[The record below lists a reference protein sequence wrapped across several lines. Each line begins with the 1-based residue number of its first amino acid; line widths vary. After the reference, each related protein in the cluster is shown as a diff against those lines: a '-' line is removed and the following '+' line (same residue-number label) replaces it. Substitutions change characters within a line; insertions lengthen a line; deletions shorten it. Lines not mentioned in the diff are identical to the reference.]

1 MLNKALWMG
10 VVVLLAACAQPQPY
24 VRPDLPV
31 PTQWPAALGQVP
43 VESEAA
49 GKVHWKTYFPDPR
62 LQALIAIALNNNR
75 DLRIAAARVQEARA
89 QVDLAA
95 AERLPSINL
104 QGGATFSGSPGEL
117 LRSGTPSVGRR
128 FDLSLNTV
136 AFEADFWGRLARLNG
151 AAKSTFLATQEAQR
165 SFELSLVAEVANT
178 YFTQLQLEEWSRLA
192 RDTLELREQSFMV
205 VSRGRDLGG
214 SYDFEV
220 AQTQAAMESAR
231 ASVDAIAHQWT
242 TTTNRLYFLLGE
254 VPQNLPA
261 GWDLQQQ
268 GVDSVL
274 VAGLPGDVLLLRPDV
289 MAAELRLQAAQA
301 NVEAARA
308 AFLPRVLLTSG
319 VGVASQGLSTLLQN
333 AAWNFVP
340 TLTLPLFDGGRQG
353 ANQDIAQARKVAAVA
368 DYEKTIQLAFREV
381 ADLLSARAALAKQ
394 MRSANISEQAQQRR
408 LEIAMARNR
417 IGLTGY
423 LDVLDGQRELLLAQ
437 LTSAQIRRAQ
447 METAA
452 QLYKALGGGA

>member
-1 MLNKALWMG
+1 
-10 VVVLLAACAQPQPY
+10 

-31 PTQWPAALGQVP
+31 PTQWPAALGQVQP
-43 VESEAA
+43 DGA

-62 LQALIAIALNNNR
+62 LQALIGIALNNNR

-104 QGGATFSGSPGEL
+104 QGGATLSGSPGAL
-117 LRSGTPSVGRR
+117 LSSGTPSINRR
-128 FDLSLNTV
+128 FDVSLNTV
-136 AFEADFWGRLARLNG
+136 AYEMDFWGRLASLND

-165 SFELSLVAEVANT
+165 AFELSLVAEVANT

-192 RDTLELREQSFMV
+192 RDTLELREQSFAV

-242 TTTNRLYFLLGE
+242 TTTNRLHYLLGE
-254 VPQNLPA
+254 VPKNLPA
-261 GWDLQQQ
+261 GWDLEQQ

-274 VAGLPGDVLLLRPDV
+274 VAGVPGEVLLLRPDV
-289 MAAELRLQAAQA
+289 MAAEQRLLAAQA
-301 NVEAARA
+301 NIEAARA

-319 VGVASQGLSTLLQN
+319 VGLDTQGLST
-333 AAWNFVP
+333 
-340 TLTLPLFDGGRQG
+340 
-353 ANQDIAQARKVAAVA
+353 
-368 DYEKTIQLAFREV
+368 
-381 ADLLSARAALAKQ
+381 
-394 MRSANISEQAQQRR
+394 
-408 LEIAMARNR
+408 
-417 IGLTGY
+417 
-423 LDVLDGQRELLLAQ
+423 
-437 LTSAQIRRAQ
+437 
-447 METAA
+447 
-452 QLYKALGGGA
+452 